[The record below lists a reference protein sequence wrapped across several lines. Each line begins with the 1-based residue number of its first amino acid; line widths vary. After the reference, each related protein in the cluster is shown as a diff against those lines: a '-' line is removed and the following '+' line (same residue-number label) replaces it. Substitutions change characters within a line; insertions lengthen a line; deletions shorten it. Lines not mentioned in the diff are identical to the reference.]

1 MSAPA
6 RNNDYL
12 DPPAARSVAATPRQH
27 VVAPPAAHSFIDVWP
42 EPVWLPAGASAPSFW
57 LVGAHG
63 GAGASSLAALW
74 PLAGDAHGCFPG
86 GAAGESPFVVIVARE
101 SEVGLS
107 RAHDL
112 INQHLS
118 GHGGPGT
125 VLVGLVLVAAKDGA
139 ASTKLRHHA
148 KVISGL
154 VSDRVWR
161 IPWMPHWLEITPAD
175 ITPIAIDE
183 PVPTKRRDKDL
194 KEVIVAAH
202 EIRDVIRTFIQ
213 TQSTTT
219 PSPSTPHQ
227 GGQPQ

>member
-1 MSAPA
+1 M
-6 RNNDYL
+6 
-12 DPPAARSVAATPRQH
+12 V
-27 VVAPPAAHSFIDVWP
+27 
-42 EPVWLPAGASAPSFW
+42 
-57 LVGAHG
+57 
-63 GAGASSLAALW
+63 
-74 PLAGDAHGCFPG
+74 LAGCTLSSASPWISSSGGRRPPPDGGSGTADGDAQG
-86 GAAGESPFVVIVARE
+86 
-101 SEVGLS
+101 
-107 RAHDL
+107 
-112 INQHLS
+112 
-118 GHGGPGT
+118 

-183 PVPTKRRDKDL
+183 PVPTKRRDKDF

-213 TQSTTT
+213 TKSAPTQTA
-219 PSPSTPHQ
+219 STPHQ